1 MRQPVGIR
9 SLAVSFPSII
19 RTNDYYRQ
27 NHPDLIA
34 QSEQKSAAKVF
45 SPAESTSNSNEL
57 DLWGQEM
64 TPYLSDP
71 FRGTVERRVLA
82 PDESSLTLEYR
93 AACDALEAA
102 GLSPEEV
109 DLMIVTSLF
118 PEEIVP
124 GNAPWLAGKLGL
136 RNAAWNL
143 ESTCTS
149 APAAL
154 QTACALV
161 RAGEYRNVLVVI
173 SNTFSRFSDDN
184 DTLSFLAGDG
194 AGAFVVGPLKANQ
207 GIIRTKIIHTA
218 ETCGAFVCEYTTDSL
233 GKSRMLIRGT
243 KAANKMF
250 RDSFVKF
257 VQTCCRDVLA
267 SAGVTL
273 DQIDFFIFNTPIAWY
288 SSVYIR
294 ALGID
299 PKRTI
304 SLTPV
309 YANIGPVSPLAN
321 LYHAAQLG
329 KIREN
334 DLVLLYTFGA
344 SGTAGATL
352 MRWGKVALGPAPAS
366 PLSLNLLDDKIPVL
380 SK

>member
-1 MRQPVGIR
+1 MRKPIGIR

-27 NHPDLIA
+27 NYPDLIA
-34 QSEQKSAAKVF
+34 HSEQKSAAKVF
-45 SPAESTSNSNEL
+45 SSAESTSNSYEV
-57 DLWGQEM
+57 DLWRQEM

-82 PDESSLTLEYR
+82 LGESSLTLEYR
-93 AACDALEAA
+93 AACDAIASA
-102 GLSPEEV
+102 GLFSEDI

-136 RNAAWNL
+136 RGAAWNL

-149 APAAL
+149 APTAL

-161 RAGEYRNVLVVI
+161 QAGEYRNVLIVI
-173 SNTFSRFSDDN
+173 SNTFSRFSDDH

-194 AGAFVVGPLKANQ
+194 AGAFVVTTLEANQ
-207 GIIRTKIIHTA
+207 GVIRTKIIHTA
-218 ETCGAFVCEYTTDSL
+218 ETCGAFVCEYTTDSQ

-243 KAANKMF
+243 KSANKMF
-250 RDSFVKF
+250 RESFVPF

-267 SAGVTL
+267 SADVTL
-273 DQIDFFIFNTPIAWY
+273 DEIDFFIFNTPIAWY

-304 SLTPV
+304 SLTPL

-344 SGTAGATL
+344 TGTAGATL
-352 MRWGKVALGPAPAS
+352 MRWGKVALGSPPAPALT
-366 PLSLNLLDDKIPVL
+366 PNLLDNQIPVL
-380 SK
+380 SQ

>member
-27 NHPDLIA
+27 NHPELIA

-45 SPAESTSNSNEL
+45 SSESSSNSQEI

-71 FRGTVERRVLA
+71 FRGSVERRVLG
-82 PDESSLTLEYR
+82 PGESSLTLEYR
-93 AACDALEAA
+93 AACDAIEAA
-102 GLSPEEV
+102 GLCALDI
-109 DLMIVTSLF
+109 DLMIVTSMF

-124 GNAPWLAGKLGL
+124 GNAPWLAGRLGL
-136 RNAAWNL
+136 RGAAWNL

-149 APAAL
+149 APTAL

-194 AGAFVVGPLKANQ
+194 AGAFVVGPLEANQ
-207 GIIRTKIIHTA
+207 GVIRTQIIHTA
-218 ETCGAFVCEYTTDSL
+218 ETCGAFVCEYTTDSR
-233 GKSRMLIRGT
+233 GKSRMLIRGS
-243 KAANKMF
+243 KGANKMF

-267 SAGVTL
+267 SADVTL

-288 SSVYIR
+288 SSVYIQ

-299 PKRTI
+299 PQRTI

-344 SGTAGATL
+344 TGTAGATL
-352 MRWGKVALGPAPAS
+352 MRWGKVALGPAPAP
-366 PLSLNLLDDKIPVL
+366 PLSINLLDKKIPVL